1 MYDILNREVLD
12 TLEMGKKAHSK
23 SMFQDEWF
31 TNKKFADWI
40 GKTNEL
46 SEAQCLTRK
55 KSIYIFLKWEF
66 QPLIIM
72 LKV

>member
-23 SMFQDEWF
+23 SMFQDEWI

-40 GKTNEL
+40 GKTNKL

-55 KSIYIFLKWEF
+55 KSIYYF
-66 QPLIIM
+66 
-72 LKV
+72 